1 MFTTTQLEAIRTAAL
16 ERVARYSAKPL
27 TLGPAYA
34 VAFEREQCA
43 RLVSEFRCLA
53 IDCLLLLD
61 RPYHDVADEDATDA
75 LASIEQMLDA
85 WPELDAVAIA
95 NTEAARAH
103 LASLSNERRTQLD
116 REFSK

>member
-1 MFTTTQLEAIRTAAL
+1 MFTTTQLEAIRNAAL

-27 TLGPAYA
+27 TLSPAYA

-43 RLVSEFRCLA
+43 RLVHEFRHLA

-85 WPELDAVAIA
+85 WPELDAVCALQSV
-95 NTEAARAH
+95 AA
-103 LASLSNERRTQLD
+103 
-116 REFSK
+116 